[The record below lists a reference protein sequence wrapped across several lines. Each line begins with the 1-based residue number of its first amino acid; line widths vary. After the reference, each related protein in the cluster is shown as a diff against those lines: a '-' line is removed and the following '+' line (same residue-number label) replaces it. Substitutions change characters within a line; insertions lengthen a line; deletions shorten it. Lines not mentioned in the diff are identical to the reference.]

1 MSEGSNDRRVNKNS
15 RIVRLKVSDGSVIKG
30 RIFLDA
36 DERVID
42 MLNDERDFIPF
53 EDEASAI
60 FCVNKNQIIGI
71 FDDLDQT
78 TGSKV
83 RQPRRLESRL
93 YWVARPDACVFSL
106 AFCDN
111 SLMFRAVIGL

>member
-83 RQPRRLESRL
+83 RQPQRSEQASVPPTTPPSSR
-93 YWVARPDACVFSL
+93 
-106 AFCDN
+106 
-111 SLMFRAVIGL
+111 FR